1 MADMVDMGRELF
13 GSRPEAPST
22 RTITALAAADSRDGV
37 ADLYI
42 GGERMPVACL
52 APVAE
57 GDDVV
62 VTLMGRR
69 PVVLGA
75 KGWGDGVVA
84 DIEQAKDAI
93 EQAEAEADAARK
105 EIAKVEGDLKGAIDT
120 ANGII
125 DDMRG
130 EIETVSNTME
140 ADYAKKEIEATLRS
154 EMSQSAAEIRSEV
167 ALQYA
172 TKGEQAAFESK
183 FEQTATGIR
192 SEVSAVVTDVEGV
205 KSAVSKV
212 EQTALGI
219 EASIDLMAE
228 GIEDAK
234 RYATNYL
241 SWTASAGLVIGNR
254 QSSTLGG
261 NVQVTSTGV
270 NIRDGEA
277 VNASFTAQRVSLLGG
292 KGAVFVASYG
302 ENGSNKM
309 TMEGVTGTQLYYA
322 PSGEESRP
330 YGYVELGP
338 SSLNGKRHAC
348 LTLKVGDDN
357 AWNLDPD
364 TKGPTTG
371 YIIMDGPGYVG
382 SKPATR
388 LSMGAT
394 SMSLLSGQGGY
405 AQFAKTLYSN
415 QSGTPGTVELSESA
429 SLFSALRV
437 CYGGSDGKR
446 ASVVVPS
453 PDGKLA
459 QCYLAGSNAGS
470 AYYWWYAAS
479 WQISGRTLSPRY
491 NGTWNHM
498 TAAGTGRD
506 EVRIYRVEGLGNGIT
521 G

>member
-1 MADMVDMGRELF
+1 MAKDMVALGKELF
-13 GSRPEAPST
+13 GEKGSVPYS
-22 RTITALAAADSRDGV
+22 RTISALAAGDSSEGTV
-37 ADLYI
+37 ELFV

-52 APVAE
+52 TSVAE

-84 DIEQAKDAI
+84 DIEAAKDAI
-93 EQAEAEADAARK
+93 DRGEEEAEAARK
-105 EIAKVEGDLKGAIDT
+105 ELARVEGDLNAAIDK

-125 DDMRG
+125 DDIRG
-130 EIETVSNTME
+130 EIETVSNVME
-140 ADYAKKEIEATLRS
+140 ADYAKKEIEAQLRS
-154 EMSQSAAEIRSEV
+154 EISQSAAEVRSQV

-172 TKGEQAAFESK
+172 TKGEVAEFESSL
-183 FEQTATGIR
+183 EQTATGIR
-192 SEVSAVVTDVEGV
+192 SEVSAVVTDVAGV

-212 EQTALGI
+212 EQTALGL
-219 EASIDLMAE
+219 EASIDIMAE

-234 RYATNYL
+234 KYATNYL

-254 QSSTLGG
+254 QSSTLDG
-261 NVQVTSTGV
+261 NVQITSTGV
-270 NIRDGEA
+270 NIRDGET

-302 ENGSNKM
+302 DHGSNKM
-309 TMEGVTGTQLYYA
+309 TMEGQNGTQLYYA
-322 PSGEESRP
+322 PAGEQYRP

-338 SSLNGKRHAC
+338 SSLNGRRHAC

-357 AWNLDPD
+357 AWNTDL
-364 TKGPTTG
+364 TTA
-371 YIIMDGPGYVG
+371 YMIMDGPGYSTSEPRSNISV
-382 SKPATR
+382 
-388 LSMGAT
+388 GAT
-394 SMSLLSGQGGY
+394 SVTIASGQGGY
-405 AQFAKTLYSN
+405 AQFAKTLYGNS
-415 QSGTPGTVELSESA
+415 SGTTGTVELSESA
-429 SLFSALRV
+429 SLFAALRI

-446 ASVVVPS
+446 ASVVVAA

-459 QCYLAGSNAGS
+459 QCYLAGSNVGS

-506 EVRIYRVEGLGNGIT
+506 EVRIYKVEGLGNGIT